1 MFRKKNLALLV
12 CLFASSMTAFAQD
25 NTTHRS
31 VSSTLPATQR
41 LINEEQKV
49 PHIGFLIG
57 ANNPEGGATSS
68 TEMGIDVGYQPY
80 IPFGVGLQVMNTKNV
95 SPSGENLDRTS
106 VLARGTY
113 NFGGTLPVIKESYV
127 GLGLGP
133 IFKESGTDMAYV
145 PMIGFDIPLSKE
157 YEQIL
162 SLGALAKYNI
172 IDGSD
177 QDAASLDAV
186 MKYWF

>member
-1 MFRKKNLALLV
+1 MNHVKKLFLLTLILV
-12 CLFASSMTAFAQD
+12 FSVPTFAVESST
-25 NTTHRS
+25 NRS
-31 VSSTLPATQR
+31 VSSTLPSTQR
-41 LINEEQKV
+41 LIDPTQRV
-49 PHIGFLIG
+49 PHVGFLIG

-68 TEMGIDVGYQPY
+68 TEMGVDVGYQPY
-80 IPFGVGLQVMNTKNV
+80 IPFGLGLQVINTKNA

-113 NFGGTLPVIKESYV
+113 NFGGTIPVIRESYV

-145 PMIGFDIPLSKE
+145 PMLGFDIPLSGE
-157 YEQIL
+157 YEQTI

-172 IDGSD
+172 VDGSD
-177 QDAASLDAV
+177 QDAGSLDAV